1 MFVGDMLKELGC
13 SENGYIKGAQSD
25 RKGGKGEIR
34 WQFQDC
40 GEWRDMAA
48 NYSNLH
54 ELFYKLNQRTLEYDI
69 PSRNGTRKYH
79 YVVDLDTKEQENQSR
94 STRRRIRRTALF
106 MTDASDF
113 SVPTAYAFGD
123 DYPEVGTSNDS
134 RGMLKWQYEEIEGA
148 EWKNMTPHY
157 SNEHEKKYRGNEVS
171 FEYEVSFPDGSS
183 YDYFVDLTENTQLN
197 KNTNTVRKIRR
208 ICSFRA
214 EI

>member
-1 MFVGDMLKELGC
+1 M
-13 SENGYIKGAQSD
+13 
-25 RKGGKGEIR
+25 
-34 WQFQDC
+34 
-40 GEWRDMAA
+40 
-48 NYSNLH
+48 
-54 ELFYKLNQRTLEYDI
+54 
-69 PSRNGTRKYH
+69 YH
-79 YVVDLDTKEQENQSR
+79 YVVDLETKEQENQSR

-183 YDYFVDLTENTQLN
+183 YDYFVDLIENTQLN